1 LILAPLYIF
10 RAADID
16 AKQIRR
22 ADLVSGNEPPNLS
35 YDNTYS
41 NRLFIRGVFTLLRFI
56 VQRLRFCQMQNLKDD
71 HVRGQLGYFFLQN
84 PGRKQ
89 VGIKVELEKQSNRL

>member
-22 ADLVSGNEPPNLS
+22 ADLVSGNEPPDLS
-35 YDNTYS
+35 YDNNYS
-41 NRLFIRGVFTLLRFI
+41 NRLFSRNIFCIAALYSAGLELLSNAKSQISSSCHQQFFPLEIRLGTG
-56 VQRLRFCQMQNLKDD
+56 KDED
-71 HVRGQLGYFFLQN
+71 KTRA
-84 PGRKQ
+84 RKT
-89 VGIKVELEKQSNRL
+89 I